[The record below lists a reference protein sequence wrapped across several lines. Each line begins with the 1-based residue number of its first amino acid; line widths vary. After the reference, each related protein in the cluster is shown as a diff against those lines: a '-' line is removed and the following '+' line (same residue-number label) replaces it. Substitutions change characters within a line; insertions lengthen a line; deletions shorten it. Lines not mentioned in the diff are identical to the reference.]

1 MNILMVS
8 LGCDKNL
15 CDSEAMLGLLAKHNY
30 NITNDEQEADA
41 IIVNTCSFIKDAMEE
56 SVNTVLEMAK
66 LKQQNLKYLI
76 VTGCMAQRF
85 KDEIFDEIPEIDACL
100 GTSSFDKIL
109 DVIEELK
116 ARDGIEDAEEI
127 SVYDDI
133 DRLATITESNK
144 VITSGTFMGYLKIA
158 EGCDKFCT
166 YCVIPHI
173 RGHYRSVPMEQLLKE
188 AEYMASQGIE
198 ELVLVAQE
206 TTCYGKDLYGEK
218 RLHVLVRELA
228 KIDGIKWIRLMYCYP
243 EEIYDELLDCF
254 KEEPKLL
261 HYIDMPMQHSADA
274 ILKRMGRRTD
284 RASIETVIGKLREA
298 APDIA
303 IRTSLI
309 AGFPGETQEDHEAL
323 MAFLDEQELDR
334 VGVFTYSREDGTPAA
349 TFENQIDEETAEQ
362 WRNEIMELQQEIS
375 LDKNETFV
383 GKIMQVIIEGYSSDD
398 DVYVG
403 RTYRDAPGVDGL
415 VFVNCD
421 YELMSGQIVD
431 VRINEVG
438 PYDMIG
444 GIVDESAE

>member
-243 EEIYDELLDCF
+243 EEIYGELIDCF

-261 HYIDMPMQHSADA
+261 HYIDMPMQHSEDA

-298 APDIA
+298 APDVA

-383 GKIMQVIIEGYSSDD
+383 GMIMQVIIEGYSSDD

>member
-85 KDEIFDEIPEIDACL
+85 KDEIFAEIPEIDACL

-218 RLHVLVRELA
+218 RLHVLVHELA

-243 EEIYDELLDCF
+243 EEIYDELIDCF

-261 HYIDMPMQHSADA
+261 HYIDMPMQHSEDA

-284 RASIETVIGKLREA
+284 RASIEAVIGRLREA

-309 AGFPGETQEDHEAL
+309 AGFPGETQEEHEAL
-323 MAFLDEQELDR
+323 MTFLDEQELDR

-431 VRINEVG
+431 VRIDEVG

>member
-1 MNILMVS
+1 MVS

-100 GTSSFDKIL
+100 GTSSFDKVL

-243 EEIYDELLDCF
+243 EEIYDELIDCF

-261 HYIDMPMQHSADA
+261 HYIDMPMQHSEDA

-309 AGFPGETQEDHEAL
+309 AGFPGETQEEHEAL

>member
-188 AEYMASQGIE
+188 TEYMASQGIE

-243 EEIYDELLDCF
+243 EEIYDELIGCF

-261 HYIDMPMQHSADA
+261 HYIDMPMQHSEDA

-284 RASIETVIGKLREA
+284 RASIEAVIGKLREA

>member
-218 RLHVLVRELA
+218 RLHVLVHELA

-243 EEIYDELLDCF
+243 EEIYDELIDCF

-261 HYIDMPMQHSADA
+261 HYIDMPMQHSEDA

-309 AGFPGETQEDHEAL
+309 AGFPGETQEEHEAL

-375 LDKNETFV
+375 LDKNEAFV

>member
-218 RLHVLVRELA
+218 RLHVLVHELA
-228 KIDGIKWIRLMYCYP
+228 KIEGIKWIRLMYCYP
-243 EEIYDELLDCF
+243 EEIYDELIDCF

-261 HYIDMPMQHSADA
+261 HYIDMPMQHSEDA

-298 APDIA
+298 APGIA

-383 GKIMQVIIEGYSSDD
+383 GMIMQVIIEGYSSDD

>member
-1 MNILMVS
+1 MVS

-41 IIVNTCSFIKDAMEE
+41 IIINTCSFIKDAMEE

-243 EEIYDELLDCF
+243 EEIYGELIDCF

-261 HYIDMPMQHSADA
+261 HYIDMPMQHSEDA

-383 GKIMQVIIEGYSSDD
+383 GMIMQVIIEGYSSDD

>member
-218 RLHVLVRELA
+218 RLHVLVHELA
-228 KIDGIKWIRLMYCYP
+228 KIEGIKWIRLMYCYP
-243 EEIYDELLDCF
+243 EEIYDELIDCF
-254 KEEPKLL
+254 KEEPKLR
-261 HYIDMPMQHSADA
+261 HYIDMPMQLGEDA

-383 GKIMQVIIEGYSSDD
+383 GMIMQVIIEGYSSDD

>member
-1 MNILMVS
+1 MVS

-116 ARDGIEDAEEI
+116 ARDGIENAEEI
-127 SVYDDI
+127 RVYDDI

-243 EEIYDELLDCF
+243 EEIYDELIDCF

-261 HYIDMPMQHSADA
+261 HYIDMPMQHSEDA

-309 AGFPGETQEDHEAL
+309 AGFPGETQEEHEAL

-383 GKIMQVIIEGYSSDD
+383 GMIMQVIIEGYSSDD

>member
-188 AEYMASQGIE
+188 TEYMASQGIE

-228 KIDGIKWIRLMYCYP
+228 KINGIKWIRLMYCYP
-243 EEIYDELLDCF
+243 EEIYDELIDCF

-261 HYIDMPMQHSADA
+261 HYIDMPMQHSEDA

-309 AGFPGETQEDHEAL
+309 AGFPGETQEEHEAL

>member
-243 EEIYDELLDCF
+243 EEIYDELIDCF

-261 HYIDMPMQHSADA
+261 HYIDMPMQHSEDA

-284 RASIETVIGKLREA
+284 RASIEAVIGKLREA

-309 AGFPGETQEDHEAL
+309 AGFPGETQEEHEAL

-431 VRINEVG
+431 ARINEVG

>member
-116 ARDGIEDAEEI
+116 ARDGIENAEEI
-127 SVYDDI
+127 RVYDDI

-188 AEYMASQGIE
+188 TEYMASQGIE

-243 EEIYDELLDCF
+243 EEIYDELIDCF

-261 HYIDMPMQHSADA
+261 HYIDMPMQHSEDA

-383 GKIMQVIIEGYSSDD
+383 GMIMQVIIEGYSSDD

>member
-243 EEIYDELLDCF
+243 EEIYDELIDCF

-261 HYIDMPMQHSADA
+261 HYIDMPMQHSEDA

-309 AGFPGETQEDHEAL
+309 AGFPGETQEEHEAL

-349 TFENQIDEETAEQ
+349 TFENQIEEETAEQ

>member
-109 DVIEELK
+109 DVIAELK
-116 ARDGIEDAEEI
+116 TRDGIEDAEEI
-127 SVYDDI
+127 SIYDDI

-173 RGHYRSVPMEQLLKE
+173 RGHYRSIPMEQLLKE

-218 RLHVLVRELA
+218 WLHVLVRELA

-243 EEIYDELLDCF
+243 EEIYDELIDCF

-261 HYIDMPMQHSADA
+261 HYIDMPMQHSEDA

-284 RASIETVIGKLREA
+284 RASIETVIKKLREA

-309 AGFPGETQEDHEAL
+309 AGFPGETQEEHEAL

-349 TFENQIDEETAEQ
+349 TFDNQIDEETAEQ

-383 GKIMQVIIEGYSSDD
+383 GKTMQVIIEGYSSDD

-415 VFVNCD
+415 VFVSCD

-431 VRINEVG
+431 VRIDEVG

>member
-218 RLHVLVRELA
+218 RLHVLVHELA

-243 EEIYDELLDCF
+243 EEIYDELIDCF

-261 HYIDMPMQHSADA
+261 HYIDMPMQHSEDA

-309 AGFPGETQEDHEAL
+309 AGFPGETQEEHEAL

-349 TFENQIDEETAEQ
+349 TFENQIDEKTAAQ

-383 GKIMQVIIEGYSSDD
+383 GKIMQVIVEGYSSDD

-431 VRINEVG
+431 VRIDEVG

-444 GIVDESAE
+444 GILDESAE

>member
-158 EGCDKFCT
+158 EGCEKFCT

-188 AEYMASQGIE
+188 TEYMASQGIE

-243 EEIYDELLDCF
+243 EEIYDELIDCF

-261 HYIDMPMQHSADA
+261 HYIDMPMQHSEDA

>member
-116 ARDGIEDAEEI
+116 ACDGIEDAEEI

-243 EEIYDELLDCF
+243 EEIYDELIDCF

-261 HYIDMPMQHSADA
+261 HYIDMPMQHSEDA

-284 RASIETVIGKLREA
+284 RASIEAVIEKLREA

-309 AGFPGETQEDHEAL
+309 AGFPGETQEEHEAL

>member
-76 VTGCMAQRF
+76 VTGCMVQRF

-243 EEIYDELLDCF
+243 EEIYDELIGCF
-254 KEEPKLL
+254 RDEPKLL
-261 HYIDMPMQHSADA
+261 HYIDMPMQHSEDA

-284 RASIETVIGKLREA
+284 RASIEAVIGKLREA

-309 AGFPGETQEDHEAL
+309 AGFPGETQEEHEAL

-383 GKIMQVIIEGYSSDD
+383 GMIMQVIIEGYSSDD

>member
-1 MNILMVS
+1 MVS

-243 EEIYDELLDCF
+243 EEIYGELIDCF

-261 HYIDMPMQHSADA
+261 HYIDMPMQHSEDA